1 MIANDT
7 IVATATPVGVGALA
21 IVRMSGEN
29 SARILALLTGE
40 QPGPARVAVLRRLR
54 AKSGEILDEAIVIRY
69 EAPHSYTGENAVEV
83 VCHGGIVTA
92 TRITQEFVAAGARP
106 AQPGEFTRRA
116 VMNGRL
122 DLLQAE
128 AVNDLIWSRS
138 TAGATLAL
146 RQLDGGLSRR
156 VLQLREDILGLEALA
171 AYEIDFPEEDDGP
184 VDDVRIR
191 NATDDL
197 VRSIQW
203 LIDTTPAG
211 ELVRHGAVV
220 AIVGAPNVGKSSMF
234 NALLGRQRAL
244 VTDVPGTTRDAL
256 EAVLDT
262 VPVPLRLVDTAGLRE
277 TSDQVEQ
284 LGVTLTREY
293 VRNAAAVLACGDS
306 EETLVAAR
314 EEAERDATGVVIP
327 VQTKRDLKYPGIPG
341 ALGVSAVT
349 GEGLERLV
357 GRVSELIAQKAQLPD
372 AESPVVTHTRYR
384 EVLERALH
392 ELTAF
397 QSARGSEDL
406 PATVSA
412 VHLRESAR
420 ILEELVGGIDVED
433 VLGRVFS
440 SFCVGK

>member
-1 MIANDT
+1 MIASDT
-7 IVATATPVGVGALA
+7 IVALATTAGIGALS
-21 IVRMSGEN
+21 IVRMSGGD
-29 SARILALLTGE
+29 SARIVTSLTGR
-40 QPGPARVAVLRRLR
+40 QPGPARVAVLRKLR
-54 AKSGEILDEAIVIRY
+54 ARSGEILDEAIVIRY
-69 EAPHSYTGENAVEV
+69 EAPHSYTGEDAVEV
-83 VCHGGIVTA
+83 VCHGGLVTA
-92 TRITQEFVAAGARP
+92 TRITEELVAAGARP
-106 AQPGEFTRRA
+106 AKPGEFTRRA
-116 VMNGRL
+116 VLNGRL

-128 AVNDLIWSRS
+128 AVNDLIRSQS
-138 TAGATLAL
+138 TASATLAL

-156 VLQLREDILGLEALA
+156 VVQLREDILALEALV

-184 VDDVRIR
+184 VDDGRIR
-191 NATDDL
+191 NAAKNL
-197 VRSIQW
+197 VRSIQS

-211 ELVRHGAVV
+211 ELVRHGAIV
-220 AIVGAPNVGKSSMF
+220 AIAGAPNVGKSSMF

-262 VPVPLRLVDTAGLRE
+262 VPMPLRLVDTAGLRE
-277 TSDQVEQ
+277 ANDQVEK
-284 LGVTLTREY
+284 LGVALTREY
-293 VRNAAAVLACGDS
+293 IRNAAAVLACGDS
-306 EETLVAAR
+306 EETLAAAS
-314 EEAERDATGVVIP
+314 EEAERCATGVVIT
-327 VQTKRDLKYPGIPG
+327 VQTKRDLKHPAIPG
-341 ALGVSAVT
+341 ALGVSAMT

-372 AESPVVTHTRYR
+372 AESPVITHTRYR
-384 EVLERALH
+384 KVLERALR

-397 QSARGSEDL
+397 GEARGSEGL